1 MFVFLPKLL
10 LNAYL
15 LFKSVPALLYNKHKN
30 FLLLIF
36 KLCFLSPTVT
46 VDDSKLSYGTNN
58 PILFTQN
65 ARAQSRPDPYLT
77 VSVGKKTENTAVQ
90 MRTDSPVYEIGYSFL
105 VQNPEID
112 MLDIKVSGTIH
123 TTSIRAP
130 EGTPQILMTLRAR
143 SVHET

>member
-15 LFKSVPALLYNKHKN
+15 KSVPELLYNKLMN
-30 FLLLIF
+30 FLLPFF

-46 VDDSKLSYGTNN
+46 VDDTSTVDDSKLSDGTNN

-130 EGTPQILMTLRAR
+130 EGTP
-143 SVHET
+143 